1 MRGGQQ
7 GTQSQLKRMLF
18 LAHLVERYSKVQNA
32 LFDLVEPSPLA
43 GTWVYVIGAEGSSVV
58 KIGKAGDL
66 TERLAAIQT
75 GNPELLTVRWAV
87 AGGRS
92 LEADLH
98 ETFKPLRLVGE
109 WFDFGEL
116 DPVEQVHAAVK
127 RLRSGYP
134 LVVFGGL
141 QYTQYPPDDD
151 PHRHNPKYQPDPF
164 GCRLMTPTELFRAG
178 YGSEETGRYWRVT
191 DHSFC
196 PFGEV

>member
-1 MRGGQQ
+1 MQEP
-7 GTQSQLKRMLF
+7 LF
-18 LAHLVERYSKVQNA
+18 NVDVPALSPNA
-32 LFDLVEPSPLA
+32 
-43 GTWVYVIGAEGSSVV
+43 WVYVIGPRESSVV
-58 KIGKAGDL
+58 KIGKATDL
-66 TERLAAIQT
+66 LDRLAAIQT
-75 GNPELLTVRWAV
+75 GNPEHLVIRWAV

-92 LEADLH
+92 LETDLH
-98 ETFKPLRLVGE
+98 ETFKLLRLVGE

-134 LVVFGGL
+134 LIIFGGL
-141 QYTQYPPDDD
+141 QYTHYPPDDD
-151 PHRHNPKYQPDPF
+151 PHRHNPEYQPDPF